1 MKKCL
6 NCKKEFKYT
15 QVLRSVLPRFKWQLV
30 SCNDCGKGHK
40 ITFSS
45 RSVVSILITA
55 FPILLVQY
63 VFQEPSFFRDLLWFS
78 AWVITILAISPYII
92 KYKE

>member
-1 MKKCL
+1 MQRCL
-6 NCKKEFKYT
+6 NCRKEFKYT
-15 QVLRSVLPRFKWQLV
+15 QVLRSILPRFKWQLV
-30 SCNDCGKGHK
+30 SCNDCGKDHK

-45 RSVVSILITA
+45 RSVISMLIA
-55 FPILLVQY
+55 ANPILFVQY
-63 VFQEPSFFRDLLWFS
+63 ISQELSLIRALLWFS